1 MAAAEAHEIGLAL
14 GNKKRGS
21 ILRGR
26 GWQLMAKGARTCK
39 GVQVEDNWESG
50 LARNAV
56 VPVGGAHVCQAKGKV
71 VAHARSRFFVE
82 DMVLS
87 KIWYDII
94 CRRYLLSKIWYVEDI
109 FCRRYGMSKIIF
121 VEDMICRRYFLSK
134 ICMVCRRYFLSKIWY
149 VEDIFVEDMVCR
161 RY

>member
-87 KIWYDII
+87 KIWYD
-94 CRRYLLSKIWYVEDI
+94 
-109 FCRRYGMSKIIF
+109 MSKIF
-121 VEDMICRRYFLSK
+121 VVED
-134 ICMVCRRYFLSKIWY
+134 MVCRRYFLSKIWY
-149 VEDIFVEDMVCR
+149 VEDISCR
-161 RY
+161 RYFLSKI